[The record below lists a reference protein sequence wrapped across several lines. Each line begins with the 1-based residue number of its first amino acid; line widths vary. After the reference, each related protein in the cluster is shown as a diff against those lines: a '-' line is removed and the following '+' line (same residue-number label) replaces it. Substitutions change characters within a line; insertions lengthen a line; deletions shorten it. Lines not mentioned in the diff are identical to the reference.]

1 MTKCGEAATKRVQR
15 FETRANLA
23 WLRCGKRPVTAVPG
37 ACAVRGFDPEM
48 VCGAPAQPA
57 DVCANTL
64 VRVPDLALGGSG
76 VPVAGRR
83 AILEI
88 HGRGQSMRVD

>member
-1 MTKCGEAATKRVQR
+1 MR
-15 FETRANLA
+15 
-23 WLRCGKRPVTAVPG
+23 GKRPVAAVPG

-64 VRVPDLALGGSG
+64 VRVPDLALGGSS

-83 AILEI
+83 AILKI
-88 HGRGQSMRVD
+88 NRRRQPMRIQ